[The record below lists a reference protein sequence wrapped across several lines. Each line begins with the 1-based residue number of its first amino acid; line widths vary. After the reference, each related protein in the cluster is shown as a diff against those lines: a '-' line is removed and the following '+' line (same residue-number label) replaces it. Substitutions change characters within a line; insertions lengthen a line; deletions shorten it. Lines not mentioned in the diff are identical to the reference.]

1 MSMPSIG
8 NPLKVR
14 SPILPLALA
23 CISAAVLASA
33 CKAPAKPQ
41 DFNVLLVTIDTLR
54 PDRLS
59 CYSPKYLQTPHVDG
73 LAARGVLFERAFA
86 HAPLTLPSHAS
97 ILLGSTPLAHG
108 ADDNGMRVVPRGVPS
123 LPKTLKA
130 AGYAT
135 GLSSAPSRSTPA
147 SA

>member
-1 MSMPSIG
+1 MEDVPMTLRP
-8 NPLKVR
+8 R
-14 SPILPLALA
+14 LPLALA
-23 CISAAVLASA
+23 LILATAALAPS

-41 DFNVLLVTIDTLR
+41 DLNVLLVTIDTLR

-59 CYSPKYLQTPHVDG
+59 CYSPKFVQTPQIDA

-108 ADDNGMRVVPRGVPS
+108 ADDNGMRVIPKDVPS

-135 GLSSAPSRSTPA
+135 GAFVSAFPLDSR
-147 SA
+147 